1 MPRTLTVSRSSNSKL
16 GRMAATYRT
25 ADTCPSYCPLM
36 GSGCYAAGRI
46 FSIPE
51 RTGQEGNGAL
61 LALRETLPT
70 GGALRANVCGDLLD
84 TSGRLDSEHAAAL
97 SAVALDRPDVAVWTY
112 THAWPE
118 LRPDAVPGVTVNAS
132 AESVDGIRAA
142 RAAGWPVVVVD
153 TAEHPLAGSTVD
165 GVRVVACP
173 ATVRDGVTCE
183 SCRLCALPARSTRT
197 GRPRPIVSFRVH
209 GPAHKRA
216 AAVVAAAG

>member
-1 MPRTLTVSRSSNSKL
+1 MARTLTVARSTNAKL

-25 ADTCPSYCPLM
+25 ADSCPSYCPLM

-46 FSIPE
+46 FAIPE
-51 RTGQEGNGAL
+51 RTGQEGHGAL

-84 TSGRLDSEHAAAL
+84 SGTFDTEHAAAL
-97 SAVALDRPDVAVWTY
+97 SAVATGRPDVDVWTY

-118 LRPDAVPGVTVNAS
+118 LSPDAVPGVTVNAS
-132 AESVDGIRAA
+132 TESVDGIRAA

-153 TAEHPLAGSTVD
+153 SVDNPLAGTTVD

-183 SCRLCALPARSTRT
+183 SCRLCARPATSPRT
-197 GRPRPIVSFRVH
+197 GRPRPVVSFRVH
-209 GPAHKRA
+209 GPARKRA
-216 AAVVAAAG
+216 AAVVASAQ